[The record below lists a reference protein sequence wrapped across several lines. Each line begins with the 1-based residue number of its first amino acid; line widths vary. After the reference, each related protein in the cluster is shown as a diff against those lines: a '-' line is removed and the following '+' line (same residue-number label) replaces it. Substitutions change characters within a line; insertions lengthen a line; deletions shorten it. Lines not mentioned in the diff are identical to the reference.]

1 MGYYSDVAIALK
13 KADFHKMESEVYFHI
28 HDKDMQKLT
37 KKVLA
42 LAEKTEVERNAEDY
56 LVLRWPYIK
65 WDNCFGEVKY
75 IRDFLLK
82 LIHYDFV
89 RIGEDY
95 DDIEVYHNTGHCLV
109 DIERSIA
116 INNY

>member
-1 MGYYSDVAIALK
+1 MSYYSEVAIALK
-13 KADFHKMESEVYFHI
+13 KADFHKMETEIYFHI
-28 HDKDMQKLT
+28 QDKDLQKLT

-42 LAEKTEVERNAEDY
+42 LAEKTEVERNADDY

-75 IRDFLLK
+75 IRDFLSK
-82 LIHYDFV
+82 LLHYDFI

-109 DIERSIA
+109 DIECVIA
-116 INNY
+116 INE